1 MLCMAI
7 PHEHQEEEERSGIE
21 HLFGSKTRSR
31 LLQLFLQQT
40 DEPFFVREL
49 TRKIDAQLNSV
60 RRELA
65 HLLAIGIIQER
76 EAENDEAKKNTDRRK
91 YYVTNKKSILFEELR
106 ALFVKAGIMTQ
117 RDLLRGLL
125 ADTGIQVLVL
135 AGMFCGGSE
144 SETDVLIVGT
154 PDTRLLNER
163 MKKIEEQLGR
173 EVNYTVMP
181 AEEYLYRKDI
191 GDRFLSSVLG
201 GEHVLLHDAISSLVE
216 GKRL

>member
-1 MLCMAI
+1 MAI